1 MAYMGGLCI
10 MLGMFGKNNLNYK
23 GVRVNSFGLPVLGG
37 SHKKKNDPPNRRVRS
52 LYNVSFAPPLKSDA
66 PKNLIVMY
74 DIPHSLKKER
84 DWFRRQLIKF
94 GYIMIQKSV
103 WVGPSPLPKDFLAY
117 AKEIKIGDKL
127 VTFKLAKPYNPTIS
141 AMA

>member
-1 MAYMGGLCI
+1 MKT
-10 MLGMFGKNNLNYK
+10 KNFYYK
-23 GVRVNSFGLPVLGG
+23 GIRVNSFGLPIFTKYRKSRVKIKDR
-37 SHKKKNDPPNRRVRS
+37 KKAFYHYTFISPFK
-52 LYNVSFAPPLKSDA
+52 KDA

-74 DIPHSLKKER
+74 DIPHDLKKER

-103 WVGPSPLPKDFLAY
+103 WVGPSPLPKDFLY
-117 AKEIKIGDKL
+117 YLKEIKIGDKFK
-127 VTFKLAKPYNPTIS
+127 TMKLAKSYDSSIS